1 MKSTKILLFLIPL
14 LFTAC
19 TRPAVIPDGEPET
32 HANETVEADETAG
45 TIPAPENAPTENS
58 ADSAAES
65 DEETVPASAIGTD
78 MCNLHISEYHS
89 YPGELID
96 YIGDEFY
103 DWVYMVESQPDR
115 DLTDECPYSH
125 CNIIECL
132 NYFNISKE
140 EFARLYYTSFY
151 YSCMYDPE
159 IMYSGNNTEIQNFF
173 TDDKTE
179 NLELEYKDIILS
191 AKLYLRS
198 SLSDMSV
205 DEQTVEK
212 YYQLPLTAWT
222 FSDIISEAQIS
233 RDTFEAFLDEYRSFG
248 DSIDVDAIYH
258 EVEGGVEPVST
269 DEETLLERCLYNIE
283 HERKF
288 LAAE

>member
-1 MKSTKILLFLIPL
+1 MLMMASCAEPTVISDDSILLKP
-14 LFTAC
+14 T
-19 TRPAVIPDGEPET
+19 
-32 HANETVEADETAG
+32 DET
-45 TIPAPENAPTENS
+45 INVEDNF
-58 ADSAAES
+58 SAAGKLS
-65 DEETVPASAIGTD
+65 IDDSSYEETVPVSAIGTD
-78 MCNLHISEYHS
+78 MCNVHISEYHS

-173 TDDKTE
+173 IDDKTE
-179 NLELEYKDIILS
+179 DLELEYKDIILS

-233 RDTFEAFLDEYRSFG
+233 QDTFEAFLDEYRSFG

-258 EVEGGVEPVST
+258 EVETMNDVTAIETNSVVS
-269 DEETLLERCLYNIE
+269 EKTLLEKCLENIE
-283 HERKF
+283 YEKRF
-288 LAAE
+288 FD

>member
-1 MKSTKILLFLIPL
+1 MLMMASCAEPTVISDDSILLKP
-14 LFTAC
+14 T
-19 TRPAVIPDGEPET
+19 
-32 HANETVEADETAG
+32 DET
-45 TIPAPENAPTENS
+45 INVEDNF
-58 ADSAAES
+58 SAAGKLS
-65 DEETVPASAIGTD
+65 IDDSSYEETVPVSAIGTD
-78 MCNLHISEYHS
+78 MCNVHISEYHS

-173 TDDKTE
+173 IDDKTE
-179 NLELEYKDIILS
+179 DLELEYKDIILS

-233 RDTFEAFLDEYRSFG
+233 QDTFEAFLDEYRSFG

-258 EVEGGVEPVST
+258 EVETMNDVTAIETNSAVS
-269 DEETLLERCLYNIE
+269 EKTLLEKCLENIE
-283 HERKF
+283 YEKRF
-288 LAAE
+288 FD